1 MRASRLRRQVRWQ
14 GLVVTLFAVASAVG
28 CSGSTPM
35 DQWINKDPEAG
46 ANYDAPPPEV
56 PPTDTAEN
64 DGGGGTGGDG
74 GGGGTGGAS
83 GASGAGGDTGIAGT
97 TGSGGGGTGG
107 DTGGGGAGT
116 GGAGGNN

>member
-1 MRASRLRRQVRWQ
+1 MRASRLRRHIRWQ
-14 GLVVTLFAVASAVG
+14 GLVVALFAVASAFG
-28 CSGSTPM
+28 CGGSTPM
-35 DQWINKDPEAG
+35 DQWITMNPEAG
-46 ANYDAPPPEV
+46 ADYDAPAPEV

-74 GGGGTGGAS
+74 GGGGAGGAS
-83 GASGAGGDTGIAGT
+83 GAAGDTGSAGT